1 MTLRLRVY
9 GVLAL
14 VGLLCVAVYVYNT
27 KPTWFPGVAQ
37 AKAPDPKTDPKK
49 EKDATPVEL
58 AVANRGPISS
68 FVSSTANLRALRDV
82 AVSAQTEGMVDKI
95 LAEEGDFV
103 KEGQVLCSLD
113 TAQLKIRL
121 QLSEEK
127 LAQAVAQME
136 KARVR

>member
-1 MTLRLRVY
+1 MSLRLRVY
-9 GVLAL
+9 SILAL
-14 VGLLCVAVYVYNT
+14 LALLGGAGYLYKA
-27 KPTWFPGVAQ
+27 KPQWIPGVAQ
-37 AKAPDPKTDPKK
+37 AKGSNDKNDKK
-49 EKDATPVEL
+49 QDKDATPVEL
-58 AVANRGPISS
+58 AVASRGPISS

-82 AVSAQTEGMVDKI
+82 AVSAQTEGLVDKL